1 MPSFD
6 LAENPL
12 ISAMYFYEQPS
23 LAKTPV
29 EDYKKPFDLISE
41 AVKMQAEEE
50 ERTGKKFD
58 KTAQNEN
65 WLPRLDSNQEPPG

>member
-1 MPSFD
+1 MGRSGRQYPQGATWVGGK
-6 LAENPL
+6 L
-12 ISAMYFYEQPS
+12 
-23 LAKTPV
+23 TPN
-29 EDYKKPFDLISE
+29 YKKPFDLISE

-65 WLPRLDSNQEPPG
+65 WLPWLDSFRTSLAQAA